1 MAVKPIPDG
10 LDGATP
16 YLCIRGAQDA
26 IDFYKKAFG
35 AREVMRIDQGGKVG
49 HAELMIGNARIY
61 LADEFPTLGFVSPQT
76 LGGSPIMIQIYVD
89 DIDAFAKRA
98 VAAGATLV
106 RPVEDQFYGDRGGQI
121 DDPFGHR
128 WWFATHV
135 EDVSNEEMKRR
146 SEKKKQ

>member
-146 SEKKKQ
+146 SEKKNQ

>member
-135 EDVSNEEMKRR
+135 EDVSDEEMKRR
-146 SEKKKQ
+146 SEKKNQ